1 MSIYHFGA
9 LRESLTTSGS
19 AESPE
24 NTPAMI
30 NNISSAIKEPHKDI
44 GNVTYHLEKTAEILE
59 DLTEKAEG
67 LTDEAE
73 EITEMAYEL
82 NEKAFELKEK
92 ADELSHHLKALR
104 ENGCDDVHARI
115 EGLIT
120 PRRRD
125 AVS

>member
-1 MSIYHFGA
+1 MSVYHFGA

-24 NTPAMI
+24 NTSARI
-30 NNISSAIKEPHKDI
+30 NDMSSAIKEPHKDI
-44 GNVTYHLEKTAEILE
+44 ENVTYHLEKTAEILE
-59 DLTEKAEG
+59 DMTEKAEG
-67 LTDEAE
+67 LT
-73 EITEMAYEL
+73 EMVYEL
-82 NEKAFELKEK
+82 NEKAFELKEN

-125 AVS
+125 AVL